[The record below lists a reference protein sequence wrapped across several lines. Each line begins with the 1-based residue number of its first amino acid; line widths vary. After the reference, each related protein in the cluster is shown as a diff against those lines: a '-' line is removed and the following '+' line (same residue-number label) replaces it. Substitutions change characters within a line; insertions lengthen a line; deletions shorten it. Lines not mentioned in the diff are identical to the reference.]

1 MDKLNI
7 ICVDDQREVLSAV
20 LKDLEPLSQLFAI
33 EDCESGDEALE
44 LMDELDAEGEYVAL
58 VVSDHVMPGM
68 TGVELLTEVSKDGRF
83 VHTKKILL
91 TGQATH
97 QDAISAINQ
106 ARIES
111 YFEKP
116 WQAEVLVSTVR
127 NLITEYIFDMGL
139 DHTQWLEAL
148 DQQVVLKRLH

>member
-1 MDKLNI
+1 
-7 ICVDDQREVLSAV
+7 
-20 LKDLEPLSQLFAI
+20 
-33 EDCESGDEALE
+33 
-44 LMDELDAEGEYVAL
+44 MDELDAEGEYVAL